1 MMESQE
7 LINERNALFE
17 GFKSYFSRKA
27 KRNIIAFIIFCLLAG
42 LFIYSAV
49 IGDMNRLLCIVI
61 SIILLVMGSH
71 AMIWHPKLAKA
82 DDAQEFLTIYD
93 KYRKIGNWIN
103 LTCVIFIFAI
113 FIIDQVISK
122 DIKRIILYSAFL
134 VIWLISRPWQ
144 DPYKTDINRLREL
157 VQQS

>member
-1 MMESQE
+1 MESQE

-27 KRNIIAFIIFCLLAG
+27 KRNIIAFVIFCLLAG

-71 AMIWHPKLAKA
+71 DMIWHPKLAKA
-82 DDAQEFLTIYD
+82 DNAQEFLTIYD
-93 KYRKIGNWIN
+93 KYRKIRNWIN
-103 LTCVIFIFAI
+103 LTCILFIFAI
-113 FIIDQVISK
+113 FIIEQVISQ
-122 DIKRIILYSAFL
+122 DIKRIILYGAFL
-134 VIWLISRPWQ
+134 VIWIISRPWQ